1 MIHLLPVRKI
11 YIHTLRYATLWC
23 SARLCRGC
31 ISTHLAKWL
40 VFTNRLRA
48 NTVPN
53 STWGSNRLGKG
64 RSPSEGNAPG
74 TNFPF
79 FSPFKMCGTE
89 LHSYLTL
96 EASSPL
102 PNPTESSQ
110 ATVSLPIYE
119 REINNCGSKPLRFG
133 SCYAALSQQKTQNIL
148 RNILIRKLLCGFLPG
163 RPKPHS

>member
-1 MIHLLPVRKI
+1 MPPCGALHD
-11 YIHTLRYATLWC
+11 YANGASPPTWPCGLFWPTDWELTVYLIQLE
-23 SARLCRGC
+23 ALTG
-31 ISTHLAKWL
+31 LAK
-40 VFTNRLRA
+40 VC
-48 NTVPN
+48 
-53 STWGSNRLGKG
+53 
-64 RSPSEGNAPG
+64 SPSEGNAPG
-74 TNFPF
+74 TSFPF
-79 FSPFKMCGTE
+79 FSPFPSQDQMCGTD

-110 ATVSLPIYE
+110 AAVSLPIYE

-133 SCYAALSQQKTQNIL
+133 SCYAALSQLKTQNIL